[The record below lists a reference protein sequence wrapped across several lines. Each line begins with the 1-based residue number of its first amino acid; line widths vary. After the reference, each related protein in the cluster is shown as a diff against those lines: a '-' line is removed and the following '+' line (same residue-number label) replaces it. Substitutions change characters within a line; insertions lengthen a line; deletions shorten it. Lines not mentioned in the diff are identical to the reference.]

1 MKTTKKTALNPNLD
15 ILAMENENQV
25 QDSTTTRS
33 AKKGGS
39 KESANNVA
47 TISTP
52 ESYIYN
58 QLQNVELQSKVN
70 SVSLSDLT
78 KAVNDGFSIS
88 QLVEKIEKENE
99 TISENNKK
107 RLFAAAVKALK
118 SYTFASVEEK
128 LLFVQNLNKAKRITK
143 GFSITYQNERD
154 DRTNNIYKDGAFFSR
169 PTVFTAAGLRTC
181 FNSIEY
187 TKKTIEDIRAKQA
200 KVKAVS
206 TAKEYLIANGMPAV
220 MLAALQDGQILS
232 MFEKLTKESK

>member
-1 MKTTKKTALNPNLD
+1 MKTTKENALNPNLD
-15 ILAMENENQV
+15 VLAMENENLI
-25 QDSTTTRS
+25 QDNTTTRS

-52 ESYIYN
+52 ESYIYT
-58 QLQNVELQSKVN
+58 QLQKVVLQSKVN
-70 SVSLSDLT
+70 SISLADLA

-88 QLVEKIEKENE
+88 QLVEKIEKDNE

-107 RLFAAAVKALK
+107 RLFAAAIDAIK
-118 SYTFASVEEK
+118 SYTFASKEEK
-128 LLFVQNLNKAKRITK
+128 RLFVQNLNKAKRITK

-154 DRTNNIYKDGAFFSR
+154 ERSNSTYNEGAFFSR
-169 PTVFTAAGLRTC
+169 PTVFTAAGLRIC

-187 TKKTIEDIRAKQA
+187 TKKTIEDVMAKKAKQ
-200 KVKAVS
+200 KAVE

-220 MLAALQDGQILS
+220 MLTALQDGQILS